1 MPEKT
6 TGGCHC
12 GSVRYESNAAPLF
25 GVTCY
30 CSDCQ
35 KIYGGE
41 KSLALVLPRESLKLT
56 GEVTYYEV
64 VAGSGQPVARGFCP
78 TCGTPLIGK
87 PDIAPHLISVTVGS
101 LDDASDFKA
110 NMCVYTSRAHP
121 WAHIPEGVPQF
132 EEMPDRIP
140 KA

>member
-41 KSLALVLPRESLKLT
+41 KSLALVLPRESLKVT

-64 VAGSGQPVARGFCP
+64 VAGSGQPVARGFHLFCRFEDDSQP
-78 TCGTPLIGK
+78 GGTYIIEIL
-87 PDIAPHLISVTVGS
+87 HVENCQL
-101 LDDASDFKA
+101 
-110 NMCVYTSRAHP
+110 
-121 WAHIPEGVPQF
+121 
-132 EEMPDRIP
+132 
-140 KA
+140 